1 MSYNIIQHTGHY
13 SSSQFH
19 VEKYLHQKT
28 ERGYLPLNREAINR
42 EITGLGS
49 TGMPGFVS
57 MPVHINSPLLF
68 LSTLQR
74 EIQQL
79 K

>member
-1 MSYNIIQHTGHY
+1 MSYHIIQHTGHN

-19 VEKYLHQKT
+19 VEKYLHQKTVT

-49 TGMPGFVS
+49 TGMPCFVS
-57 MPVHINSPLLF
+57 MPEHINSPLLF
-68 LSTLQR
+68 LPHRQR
-74 EIQQL
+74 FNN
-79 K
+79 